1 MSKNTPENK
10 NLKPKTSRI
19 NLNTINSILNLAQ
32 IDLHVRLT
40 QSNQANKRH
49 APSVSWLRRKVH
61 MTPAFYASN

>member
-49 APSVSWLRRKVH
+49 APSGLPFMHLTEVFE
-61 MTPAFYASN
+61 P